1 MNNNGGHVVDLII
14 SHVKKDFKNKPVLQ
28 DIELSAKRGECIG
41 ILGGNGCGKT
51 TLLSILA
58 GVLNA
63 DGGSFVVG
71 GREILGQKKLCSQV
85 IGYVPQGTPLFE
97 ELSAKDNLRL
107 WYEKEELEKELQ
119 DGVLAMLGIP
129 DFIKVHVNKMS
140 GGMKKRLSI
149 GCAVSGKR
157 PILLLDEPT
166 AALDLVC
173 KQKIWDYLDS
183 FKSQGGIVLLV
194 THDVQEIERC
204 DRCYLMKEGKLVPYT
219 YEGNVRGLVE
229 LLK

>member
-1 MNNNGGHVVDLII
+1 MDLVI

-28 DIELSAKRGECIG
+28 DIELSARKGECIG

-58 GVLNA
+58 GVLKA
-63 DGGSFVVG
+63 DSGSFCVAG
-71 GREILGQKKLCSQV
+71 KELLGKRESCSRLV
-85 IGYVPQGTPLFE
+85 GYVPQGTPLFE

-107 WYEKEELEKELQ
+107 WYDRVDLQKELEN
-119 DGVLAMLGIP
+119 GVLAMLGIP
-129 DFIKVHVNKMS
+129 EFLNVPVSKMS

-149 GCAVSGKR
+149 GCAVAGKQ
-157 PILLLDEPT
+157 PVLLLDEPT

-173 KQKIWDYLDS
+173 KQKIWDYLAD
-183 FKSQGGIVLLV
+183 FRKREGIVLLV

-219 YEGNVRGLVE
+219 YTGNVRQLVE
-229 LLK
+229 QL